1 MIKITTQIFIV
12 LCLQLFAG
20 LILNGQESKPVAA
33 SESVL
38 LITDRTLYVASEQ
51 ILFSAFLQSRDGLD
65 TCTVSR
71 ILYIELI
78 TPEGNQI
85 CGNKYL
91 VNDNLL
97 SGYLV
102 IPDDIITGIYYLK
115 AYTKYM
121 RNYGPKSYHYTR
133 IKIINPESK
142 EVQVGVSENNPSQI
156 ISIEEK
162 NGRTVG
168 SFTISHDKRVYA
180 PGDSVHLLIA
190 GTDSI
195 KSSYRGL
202 CLSVV
207 PEFSESLDQDIP
219 SLNEPY
225 ESNGF
230 YYPETRSLSITGK
243 LIDKTSDEALSRT
256 RINLSIFGN
265 GRDFM
270 AVMTDSSGR
279 FFFSLPKYT
288 GYRDLFLCAD
298 NIPASNPK
306 ILIDNDFCTN
316 PVHIPTNIFTLMP
329 MERETAL
336 NMAINI
342 QLGSYYKT
350 GQNSDSVNERR
361 EDRPFYGKPNVTLE
375 IDKYIQLPTLED
387 YFNEL
392 PTLVSIRKNKGEKY
406 FWIFGTQEGMTV
418 YNPLVLIDFVAINNP
433 ALVLKIPP
441 SEVSRIEVVNL
452 LYLKGDQIYGGII
465 NIISKKGDFAEI
477 NLPSSGVFLNYKFLA
492 DNSNDRGI
500 NQRQPHK
507 PDTRNTLFWN
517 PHLLLNKDH
526 IARETFKLS
535 GAPGNYLIILNAINS
550 NGEAIEQISRLEVR
564 NF

>member
-1 MIKITTQIFIV
+1 MIKITTQIYFI
-12 LCLQLFAG
+12 LCLQLLAG
-20 LILNGQESKPVAA
+20 LILKGQESKPVTAN
-33 SESVL
+33 ESVVL
-38 LITDRTLYVASEQ
+38 FTDRTLYVASEQ
-51 ILFSAFLQSRDGLD
+51 ILFSAFLQSRDGSD
-65 TCTVSR
+65 TGTVSR
-71 ILYIELI
+71 VLYCELI
-78 TPEGNQI
+78 TPDGNQI
-85 CGNKYL
+85 CGNKYS
-91 VNDNLL
+91 VNDNLS
-97 SGYLV
+97 SGYLG
-102 IPDDIITGIYYLK
+102 IPDDIITGIYYLR

-142 EVQVGVSENNPSQI
+142 DVQVGTSNNNSSQI
-156 ISIEEK
+156 ISIEERTA
-162 NGRTVG
+162 RTVD
-168 SFTISHDKRVYA
+168 SFTISHDKSVYA
-180 PGDSVHLLIA
+180 PGDTVRLLIA

-195 KSSYRGL
+195 KSSYKGL
-202 CLSVV
+202 SLSVV
-207 PEFSESLDQDIP
+207 PEFSESSDHDIS
-219 SLNEPY
+219 SLNEQY
-225 ESNGF
+225 ENNGF

-243 LIDKTSDEALSRT
+243 LIDNTAGKALSRT
-256 RINLSIFGN
+256 RINLSIFGT

-288 GYRDLFLCAD
+288 GYRDLLLCAD
-298 NIPASNPK
+298 NIPAANPK
-306 ILIDNDFCTN
+306 ILVDNDFCTV
-316 PVHIPTNIFTLMP
+316 PVHIPTNNFTLTP
-329 MERETAL
+329 KERETAL

-342 QLGSYYKT
+342 QLGSYFKT
-350 GQNSDSVNERR
+350 GQSSDSVNERS
-361 EDRPFYGKPNVTLE
+361 EDHPFYGKPNVTLD

-392 PTLVSIRKNKGEKY
+392 PTLVSIRKSKGEKY
-406 FWIFGTQEGMTV
+406 FRIFGEQDGMTV
-418 YNPLVLIDFVAINNP
+418 YNPLVLIDLVAINNP

-465 NIISKKGDFAEI
+465 NIISKKGDFAGI

-492 DNSNDRGI
+492 DNSNDPGI

-550 NGEAIEQISRLEVR
+550 KGEAIEQISRLEVLK
-564 NF
+564 